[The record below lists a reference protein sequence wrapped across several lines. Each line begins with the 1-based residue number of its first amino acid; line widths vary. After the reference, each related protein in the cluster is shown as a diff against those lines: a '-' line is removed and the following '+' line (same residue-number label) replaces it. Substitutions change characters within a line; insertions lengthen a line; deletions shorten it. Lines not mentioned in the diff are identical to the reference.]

1 MCVDVVKVTSLS
13 EIVRAY
19 FKVDRKL
26 NILLLG
32 AFGAQNLG
40 DLAILRT
47 IMNDIDHQ
55 NDWLNVSIAS
65 RDNLLRDSFGVNL
78 INPFSFNGLW
88 QLLAYDVFVIG
99 GGGLY
104 GHETHRYIRLILPVV
119 FILKIIF
126 RKKVIFYNT
135 GIYRDESKL
144 ILQLLWFI
152 LELADVR
159 ILRDDSDIE
168 IIPKRLMKKV
178 RLEPDITVLLPATKP
193 VGRDSM
199 ISMLEKSK
207 CVVGLSLRFL
217 NLKKMFSPGDLR
229 LAEHVKNVIVNQF
242 LREKI
247 PVLFVPF
254 QPADVMYV
262 RYYFKDVVEKYP
274 DHFKIAEMG
283 RLKPEEIK
291 WIVGRF
297 RIAIGMRL
305 HFQIFSHDQDT
316 ALIGIPY
323 ASKCRNFLKR
333 VHAVTVDACKITEHD
348 LVKALEQVS
357 GRI

>member
-1 MCVDVVKVTSLS
+1 MRV
-13 EIVRAY
+13 Y

-32 AFGAQNLG
+32 AFGAQNIG

-144 ILQLLWFI
+144 ILRAIMVYLGTGRCQN
-152 LELADVR
+152 
-159 ILRDDSDIE
+159 IE
-168 IIPKRLMKKV
+168 R
-178 RLEPDITVLLPATKP
+178 R
-193 VGRDSM
+193 
-199 ISMLEKSK
+199 
-207 CVVGLSLRFL
+207 
-217 NLKKMFSPGDLR
+217 
-229 LAEHVKNVIVNQF
+229 
-242 LREKI
+242 
-247 PVLFVPF
+247 
-254 QPADVMYV
+254 
-262 RYYFKDVVEKYP
+262 
-274 DHFKIAEMG
+274 
-283 RLKPEEIK
+283 
-291 WIVGRF
+291 
-297 RIAIGMRL
+297 
-305 HFQIFSHDQDT
+305 
-316 ALIGIPY
+316 
-323 ASKCRNFLKR
+323 
-333 VHAVTVDACKITEHD
+333 
-348 LVKALEQVS
+348 
-357 GRI
+357 